1 MTAPPVVCVLGPTAS
16 GKTALALE
24 LHGRGDV
31 DLISVDSAM
40 VYRGLDIGT
49 AKPEPAVLAQH
60 PHALVDIRD
69 PETVYSVADF
79 VADAHR
85 LVAESRALGR
95 VPVLVGGT
103 MLYFK
108 RLFEGLAE
116 LPAADAAVR
125 AAIEDEAARE
135 GWPALH
141 AGLKRVDP
149 DAARRIAPH
158 DQQRIQRALEVYRLT
173 GQPITTLQRQSGGP
187 DWPRIDVALVEPDR
201 VDLHARIGD
210 RFDAMMSAGFEN
222 EVGTLLARPGVHRAL
237 PSLRAVG
244 YRQVAAWLE
253 GECSR
258 EQAVADAKTATRRLA
273 KRQYTWLRSMAGLTF
288 MSPHDPALLRRIST
302 QIDGFLSK

>member
-24 LHGRGDV
+24 LHKRGDV

-40 VYRGLDIGT
+40 VYRGMDIGT
-49 AKPEPAVLAQH
+49 AKPEPAVLEAH

-85 LVAESRALGR
+85 LVRQSREGGR

-125 AAIEDEAARE
+125 TAIEQDATRD

-141 AGLKRVDP
+141 AALERVDP
-149 DAARRIAPH
+149 EAARRIAPH
-158 DQQRIQRALEVYRLT
+158 DQQRIQRALEVFRLT
-173 GQPITTLQRQSGGP
+173 GQPITVLQHQAGGP
-187 DWPRIDVALVEPDR
+187 DWPRIDVALVEADR
-201 VDLHARIGD
+201 VDLHVRIGD
-210 RFDAMMSAGFEN
+210 RFDAMMSAGFEY
-222 EVGTLLARPGVHRAL
+222 EVQALLARPGVHRAL

-258 EQAVADAKTATRRLA
+258 EQAIADAKTATRRLA
-273 KRQYTWLRSMAGLTF
+273 KRQYTWLRSMSGLTL
-288 MSPHDPALLRRIST
+288 MSPHDPNLARHVSA
-302 QIDGFLSK
+302 QIDNFLSK

>member
-1 MTAPPVVCVLGPTAS
+1 MLGPTAS

-40 VYRGLDIGT
+40 VYRGMDIGT
-49 AKPEPAVLAQH
+49 AKPEPEVLARH

-79 VADAHR
+79 VTDAHR
-85 LVAESRALGR
+85 LVDQSREAGR

-116 LPAADAAVR
+116 LPAADPLVR
-125 AAIEDEAARE
+125 ASLEDEAARE

-141 AGLKRVDP
+141 AALERVDP

-158 DQQRIQRALEVYRLT
+158 DQQRIQRALEVFRVT
-173 GQPITTLQRQSGGP
+173 GQPITALQRQAGGP
-187 DWPRIDVALVEPDR
+187 DWPRIDVALVEADR
-201 VDLHARIGD
+201 ADLHARIGE
-210 RFDAMMSAGFEN
+210 RFDVMMAAGLEE
-222 EVGTLLARPGVHRAL
+222 EVRALVARPGVHRAL

-244 YRQVAAWLE
+244 YRQVAAWLD

-258 EQAVADAKTATRRLA
+258 EQAITDAKTATRRLA
-273 KRQYTWLRSMAGLTF
+273 KRQYTWLRSMTGLTL
-288 MSPHDPALLRRIST
+288 MSPHDRDLAPRLSA
-302 QIDGFLSK
+302 QIDENLSN

>member
-1 MTAPPVVCVLGPTAS
+1 MTTPPVVCVLGPTAS

-24 LHGRGDV
+24 LHSRGDV

-40 VYRGLDIGT
+40 VYRGMDIGT
-49 AKPEPAVLAQH
+49 AKPEPEVLAAH

-79 VADAHR
+79 VADAQR
-85 LVAESRALGR
+85 LVDHSREAGR

-116 LPAADAAVR
+116 LPAADEAVR
-125 AAIEDEAARE
+125 SAIEDDAARE
-135 GWPALH
+135 GWPAMH
-141 AGLKRVDP
+141 AALERVDP
-149 DAARRIAPH
+149 MAARRIAPH
-158 DQQRIQRALEVYRLT
+158 DQQRIQRALEVFRLT
-173 GQPITTLQRQSGGP
+173 GRPITALQRQAGGP
-187 DWPRIDVALVEPDR
+187 DWPRIDVALVEEDR

-210 RFDAMMSAGFEN
+210 RFDAMMAAGFED
-222 EVGTLLARPGVHRAL
+222 EVRALLARTGVHRAL

-244 YRQVAAWLE
+244 YRQVATWLD

-258 EQAVADAKTATRRLA
+258 EQAIADAKTATRRLA
-273 KRQYTWLRSMAGLTF
+273 KRQYTWLRSMPGLTL
-288 MSPHDPALLRRIST
+288 MSPHDRDLARRVSA
-302 QIDGFLSK
+302 QIDENLSK

>member
-1 MTAPPVVCVLGPTAS
+1 MLGPTAS

-40 VYRGLDIGT
+40 VYRGMDIGT
-49 AKPEPAVLAQH
+49 AKPEPEVLAAH

-85 LVAESRALGR
+85 LVNESRAAGR

-116 LPAADAAVR
+116 LPAADQMVR
-125 AAIEDEAARE
+125 SAIEDDAARE
-135 GWPALH
+135 GWPAMH
-141 AGLKRVDP
+141 AALARVDP

-158 DQQRIQRALEVYRLT
+158 DQQRIQRALEVFRLT
-173 GQPITTLQRQSGGP
+173 GEPITALQRQAGGP
-187 DWPRIDVALVEPDR
+187 DWPRIDVALVEDDR
-201 VDLHARIGD
+201 VDLHARIGK
-210 RFDAMMSAGFEN
+210 RFDAMMAAGFED
-222 EVGTLLARPGVHRAL
+222 EVRALLARPGVHRAL

-244 YRQVAAWLE
+244 YRQVAAWLA
-253 GECSR
+253 GECNR
-258 EQAVADAKTATRRLA
+258 EQAIADAKTATRRLA
-273 KRQYTWLRSMAGLTF
+273 KRQYTWLRGMSGLTA
-288 MSPHDPALLRRIST
+288 MSPHDSDLVRRVSA
-302 QIDGFLSK
+302 QIDKNLSK